1 MVIAVIADIVGSR
14 RLQDRA
20 AAQQQLDDTIARV
33 ESRHPLA
40 LRPLRP
46 TVGDEQQ
53 GVYARLEDAMISL
66 LLVQLALP
74 EGLEFRFGLGVGE
87 VHEVSSAHTELSDG
101 TAWYAARD
109 AIESVHERQRGMP
122 GIRTWIVGAPRQD
135 EVMPSSIAASNAYLL
150 LRDETVS
157 RMSGRERRLTL
168 GRLEGLSQQDLAAQ
182 EGVTQPSVS
191 KALRASG
198 ANSLIAGLEQLR
210 GENA

>member
-33 ESRHPLA
+33 EERHPLA
-40 LRPLRP
+40 LQPLRP

-53 GVYARLEDAMISL
+53 GVYARLEDALVSL

-74 EGLEFRFGLGVGE
+74 EGVEFRFGVGIGE
-87 VHEVSSAHTELSDG
+87 ARSVSSAHRELSDG

-109 AIESVHERQRGMP
+109 AIESVQERQRGMP
-122 GIRTWIVGAPRQD
+122 GIRTWIVGAPGQD
-135 EVMPSSIAASNAYLL
+135 EVMPSAIAVYNAYLL
-150 LRDETVS
+150 LRDDIVTQMNA
-157 RMSGRERRLTL
+157 RARRLTL

-182 EGVTQPSVS
+182 EQITQPSVS
-191 KALRASG
+191 KALRGSG
-198 ANSLIAGLEQLR
+198 ANALIAGIEQLR
-210 GENA
+210 GTRA